1 MIDISKRSSL
11 KYLLFGSLYF
21 SEGLIKVISVL
32 ILPIYFLERGI
43 PPELVTFIIGVAA
56 TPMII
61 KFVWGGTVDYFIRFG
76 RRRFILMGGL
86 LSAVSLFILA
96 IIDPGVALIPF
107 AFLVFVSW
115 CGVGFLDVSSD
126 AMAIEISREEER
138 GKINGAMFFGQNSGM
153 AVGAFLF
160 PFIVQTSNY
169 SVVFLAAGLI
179 ILLIIIFPLFIKE
192 TKTVKK
198 REKMAPILIGEFKK
212 KTTLLVAIF
221 APMVTLSSGMLLFLA
236 ILYMKIGFQLDIA
249 QIGLITAVFTISLA
263 VGSLIGG
270 VITDRWGRKNTLYVF
285 IGMSIF
291 FTASFIFT
299 NNWQNFTIL
308 FSVIGFLQGCYHA
321 AFLAMYMDVT
331 NPRVGATQFSILTGL
346 GNLGGIGAGALSG
359 TLYVMLG
366 FSRVFLYSALAFGP
380 ALLILYFIRLKKHIR
395 KT

>member
-11 KYLLFGSLYF
+11 KYLFFGSLYF
-21 SEGLIKVISVL
+21 SEGLIKVISMV

-43 PPELVTFIIGVAA
+43 PPELITLVIGVAA

-86 LSAVSLFILA
+86 LSAVSLFILTA
-96 IIDPGVALIPF
+96 IDPGVALIPF
-107 AFLVFVSW
+107 AFLIFVSW

-138 GKINGAMFFGQNSGM
+138 GKINGVMFFGQNSGM
-153 AVGAFLF
+153 AIGALLF
-160 PFIVQTSNY
+160 PFIVQTYNY

-179 ILLIIIFPLFIKE
+179 TLLIIIFPLLVKE

-198 REKMAPILIGEFKK
+198 RQKIASLLIGEFKK

-221 APMVTLSSGMLLFLA
+221 APMVTLSTGMILFLA
-236 ILYMKIGFQLDIA
+236 PLYMKIGLQLDIT
-249 QIGLITAVFTISLA
+249 QIGLITVVFTVALA
-263 VGSLIGG
+263 IGSLIGG
-270 VITDRWGRKNTLYVF
+270 VITDRWSRKNTLYVF
-285 IGMSIF
+285 IGVSIF
-291 FTASFIFT
+291 FTASLIFT
-299 NNWQNFTIL
+299 NSWQNFAIL
-308 FSVIGFLQGCYHA
+308 FSIIGFLQGGYHA

-346 GNLGGIGAGALSG
+346 GNFGGIGVGALSG
-359 TLYVMLG
+359 TLFVMLG
-366 FSRVFLYSALAFGP
+366 FSRVFLYSAWVFGP
-380 ALLILYFIRLKKHIR
+380 ALLILYFIRLKRHIR